1 MMLDVFAFVV
11 IGVLFLV
18 VVVAVVALGS
28 LPGNI
33 ARRRGHPQADAI
45 TVAGWLGIATL
56 GVLWPI
62 AFIWAFLRP
71 DDGAGQDPPATDEAK
86 LLAELQTRMTA
97 VESTVGNLQAK

>member
-18 VVVAVVALGS
+18 FVVAVVALGS

-71 DDGAGQDPPATDEAK
+71 DHGAGQDPPATDEAK
-86 LLAELQTRMTA
+86 LLAELQSRVTA
-97 VESTVGNLQAK
+97 VESTVDNLQAK